1 MNTPP
6 TITTLAEIS
15 TKNLIF
21 MAFLRTE
28 ISLAG
33 MERSELEEKMER
45 LEQDHRDALEDKKIV
60 EKKGQGLLKVERSGL

>member
-1 MNTPP
+1 
-6 TITTLAEIS
+6 
-15 TKNLIF
+15 